1 MKKYRIYSDS
11 SVIGGYYDP
20 EFEVDSR
27 RFIEAVRAGKI
38 TMLISEVVVREIEK
52 SPERVRNLLASL
64 PRQSV
69 VRVETLR
76 EVIELRDA
84 YLSAGVVGPKWVD
97 DATHVAAAT
106 VARADAIVSW
116 NFVHIVR
123 LDRMKAYNRVNL
135 LNGYGMLTII
145 TPKEIN
151 YDEL

>member
-106 VARADAIVSW
+106 VARADAMV
-116 NFVHIVR
+116 
-123 LDRMKAYNRVNL
+123 M
-135 LNGYGMLTII
+135 
-145 TPKEIN
+145 EC
-151 YDEL
+151 